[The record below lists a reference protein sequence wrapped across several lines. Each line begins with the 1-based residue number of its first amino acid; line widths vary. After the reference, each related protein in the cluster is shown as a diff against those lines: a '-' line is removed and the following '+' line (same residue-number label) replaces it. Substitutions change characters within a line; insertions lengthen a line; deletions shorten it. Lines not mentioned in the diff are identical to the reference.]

1 MPKTYAVSLSVEYVG
16 EGIETRSDT
25 KYEFVQAEDVPA
37 ADALA
42 DRLAERYCTDEGG
55 GYLSAKVS
63 QLEEVHGTLPS
74 FIWIHTAADIDGD

>member
-42 DRLAERYCTDEGG
+42 DRLAAGIRGSVFAE
-55 GYLSAKVS
+55 SAFS
-63 QLEEVHGTLPS
+63 EIFG
-74 FIWIHTAADIDGD
+74 